1 MASEWEHLMHN
12 AEENRNLH
20 KSEDDQNQ
28 SRRSQFL
35 QHGGGQRKRNG
46 ADTVPYGYGRKPL
59 DGNTIRRAE
68 SSMS

>member
-1 MASEWEHLMHN
+1 MHN

-20 KSEDDQNQ
+20 KSGDDQNQ

-46 ADTVPYGYGRKPL
+46 ADTVPYGYGRLRSKTSGRQHDTAGRKL
-59 DGNTIRRAE
+59 DEFNAR
-68 SSMS
+68 